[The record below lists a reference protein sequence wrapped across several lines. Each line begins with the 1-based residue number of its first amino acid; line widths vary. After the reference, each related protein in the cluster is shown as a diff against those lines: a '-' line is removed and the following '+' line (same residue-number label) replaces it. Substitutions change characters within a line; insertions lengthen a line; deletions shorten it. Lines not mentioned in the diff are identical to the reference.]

1 MISFPNQ
8 RIITINRNIPNKS
21 KDKKPFVMIYCS
33 AIDQAS
39 KNLKGE
45 VAFKLWLYLA
55 GNTDGYTEAFSPQAL
70 KERLGVS
77 LDSAR
82 DAFKQLVQK
91 KYLVLDEG
99 TKNRY
104 SFYEKPKTNLS
115 AVVMKKEFI
124 DEDTNQ
130 IHILTFQ
137 ELLTEVG
144 NDKELA
150 NQLWNEAK
158 NAQ

>member
-1 MISFPNQ
+1 MITFPNQ
-8 RIITINRNIPNKS
+8 RVITVHRNIPNKS

-39 KNLKGE
+39 KNLKGQ

-55 GNTDGYTEAFSPQAL
+55 GNTDGYTEAFSPQAI
-70 KERLGVS
+70 KDRLGVS

-91 KYLVLDEG
+91 KYLVLEEG

-104 SFYEKPKTNLS
+104 QFYEKPKHNLS
-115 AVVMKKEFI
+115 AIEVKKKFVND
-124 DEDTNQ
+124 DEKEVY
-130 IHILTFQ
+130 LTYQ
-137 ELLTEVG
+137 ELLEAVG
-144 NDKELA
+144 YDKEEA
-150 NQLWNEAK
+150 DDLWSEAEVLK
-158 NAQ
+158 

>member
-1 MISFPNQ
+1 MITFPNQ
-8 RIITINRNIPNKS
+8 RVITINRNIPNKS

-39 KNLKGE
+39 KNLKGQ

-55 GNTDGYTEAFSPQAL
+55 GNTDGYTEAFSPQAI
-70 KERLGVS
+70 KDRLGVS

-91 KYLVLDEG
+91 KYLVLEEG

-104 SFYEKPKTNLS
+104 QFYEKPKCNLS
-115 AVVMKKEFI
+115 AIEVKKRFA
-124 DEDTNQ
+124 DEDEKEV
-130 IHILTFQ
+130 HLTYQ
-137 ELLTEVG
+137 ELLEAVG
-144 NDKELA
+144 YDKKQA
-150 NQLWNEAK
+150 DDLWSEAEIVK
-158 NAQ
+158 

>member
-1 MISFPNQ
+1 
-8 RIITINRNIPNKS
+8 
-21 KDKKPFVMIYCS
+21 
-33 AIDQAS
+33 
-39 KNLKGE
+39 
-45 VAFKLWLYLA
+45 
-55 GNTDGYTEAFSPQAL
+55 
-70 KERLGVS
+70 
-77 LDSAR
+77 
-82 DAFKQLVQK
+82 
-91 KYLVLDEG
+91 
-99 TKNRY
+99 
-104 SFYEKPKTNLS
+104 
-115 AVVMKKEFI
+115 MKKEFI